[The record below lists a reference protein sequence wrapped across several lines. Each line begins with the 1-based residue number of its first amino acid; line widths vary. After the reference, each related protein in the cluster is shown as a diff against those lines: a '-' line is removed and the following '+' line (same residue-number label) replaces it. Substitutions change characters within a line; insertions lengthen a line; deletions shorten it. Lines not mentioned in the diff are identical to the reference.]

1 MWSTLKSVISPN
13 RSNSFPPLDNDGQII
28 TDDVDKANA
37 LNDYFR
43 DQTLINDTDVE
54 VPDVI
59 RHNVA
64 QELRS
69 LVLTPAETEVIL
81 KSLPID
87 KAAGPDGISNRIL
100 RELPT
105 ELSYPLCSLFNQ
117 SLQTG
122 TFPDSWKL
130 SNVCPIS
137 KTSDR
142 SSVSNYRPA
151 SLLCT
156 SEKVFE
162 RAIFKH
168 VLITSEIIVYSLRYS
183 LVLFQVI
190 NCQPVDRS
198 IQCFFSSS

>member
-59 RHNVA
+59 RHNVP

-81 KSLPID
+81 KSLSIG

-117 SLQTG
+117 SLQTR
-122 TFPDSWKL
+122 TFPYSWKL

-183 LVLFQVI
+183 LVLFQVT
-190 NCQPVDRS
+190 QLS
-198 IQCFFSSS
+198 TS